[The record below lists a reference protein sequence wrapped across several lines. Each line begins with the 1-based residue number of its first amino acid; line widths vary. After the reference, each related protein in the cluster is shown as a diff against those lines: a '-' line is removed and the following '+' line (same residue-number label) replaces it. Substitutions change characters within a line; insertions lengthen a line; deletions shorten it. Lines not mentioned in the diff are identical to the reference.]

1 MGHYYIFLIDKEQFI
16 IILQFYKNIRKVYIK
31 IIFIES

>member
-16 IILQFYKNIRKVYIK
+16 IILQFYKNIRKVYTYQNYIY
-31 IIFIES
+31 